1 MKRTKTDAEIAVI
14 LEELRARRTEG
25 IRTVVQQAQARGEDS
40 DPFLCTLVYDMELAP
55 KITNEEQLRR
65 IGYEFEPSQDIP
77 DDLIAGEL
85 RELAEALARIHVFI
99 MGSDHMTDREVYEM
113 LTERTMLEIVND
125 IPSCRDMAEFI
136 DLSAGEQRKPIC
148 KRDETLPRP
157 EVRNA

>member
-1 MKRTKTDAEIAVI
+1 MKRTKTEEQIAVI

-25 IRTVVQQAQARGEDS
+25 IRAVMEKVASRGETA
-40 DPFLCTLVYDMELAP
+40 DPFMCTLVYDMELSP

-65 IGYEFEPSQDIP
+65 IGYEFEVSQDIP

-85 RELAEALARIHVFI
+85 RQLVGALARIHVFVT
-99 MGSDHMTDREVYEM
+99 GSNHMTDREVYEM
-113 LTERTMLEIVND
+113 LTEKTMLEIVHD
-125 IPSCRDMAEFI
+125 IPACRDMAEFL
-136 DLSAGEQRKPIC
+136 DLSAGEEREPIC